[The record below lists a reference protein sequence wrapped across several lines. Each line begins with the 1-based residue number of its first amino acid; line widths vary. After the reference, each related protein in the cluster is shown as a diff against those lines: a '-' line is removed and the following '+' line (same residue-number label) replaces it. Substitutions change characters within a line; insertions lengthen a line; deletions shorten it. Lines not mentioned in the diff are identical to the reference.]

1 MNAPYFNQIDGAALA
16 AAYPLGDDFTE
27 GVGRI
32 SRDALRALQEERFR
46 RIVAR
51 AWQIPFYQRLWGAA
65 GLAPGDIASLDDIG
79 GGSGGYWE
87 DRGYQWYAGI

>member
-46 RIVAR
+46 RIVVR
-51 AWQIPFYQRLWGAA
+51 AWQMANTT
-65 GLAPGDIASLDDIG
+65 
-79 GGSGGYWE
+79 E
-87 DRGYQWYAGI
+87 CE

>member
-32 SRDALRALQEERFR
+32 SRDALCALQEERLR
-46 RIVAR
+46 
-51 AWQIPFYQRLWGAA
+51 
-65 GLAPGDIASLDDIG
+65 
-79 GGSGGYWE
+79 
-87 DRGYQWYAGI
+87 